1 MHPEKQLKST
11 PPAAAP
17 GGTGR
22 AGTAFLSAAACFAGV
37 LFRLSRER
45 SGERLLQSRTST
57 LLAGQGL
64 SAFAVYP
71 NQELGGGATLTAPIL
86 VNGHFLPSFYAVQP
100 AIFSP

>member
-1 MHPEKQLKST
+1 
-11 PPAAAP
+11 
-17 GGTGR
+17 
-22 AGTAFLSAAACFAGV
+22 
-37 LFRLSRER
+37 
-45 SGERLLQSRTST
+45 